1 MHLFNPFFRL
11 ENKYNDTLSNLM
23 ILIPMFSLK
32 KTQYSKS
39 NQHMPNIDIKPDRK
53 FISLHHKNEIQYQKD
68 K

>member
-1 MHLFNPFFRL
+1 MRLFNLFFRL
-11 ENKYNDTLSNLM
+11 ENKYNDTLSNLPD
-23 ILIPMFSLK
+23 IDSHVFLK

-39 NQHMPNIDIKPDRK
+39 NQHIPNIDIKPYRR